1 MKEITRVGID
11 FDMLPEKN
19 RFLQFISAL
28 KVYGH
33 STAVQMQC
41 IIRASEVDTNPDY
54 DIPKF
59 YETLVSISISQ
70 HPVLA
75 RAPQSKDATATAL
88 QARTI
93 SQQLKVRL

>member
-1 MKEITRVGID
+1 
-11 FDMLPEKN
+11 
-19 RFLQFISAL
+19 
-28 KVYGH
+28 
-33 STAVQMQC
+33 MQC
-41 IIRASEVDTNPDY
+41 IVRASEVDTNTDY

-75 RAPQSKDATATAL
+75 GAPHAKEVTATAL

-93 SQQLKVRL
+93 SQQLKGSKGRGK